1 MGRNRAFSTIL
12 FSIVL
17 LVGLFSFGA
26 SSSGIKLVSEVGIH
40 TEAWKTVMDDFQKK
54 TGIKTTIQQF
64 PYANYFDQLMLNFTS
79 GRVDFDVPYVSMLWY
94 PALAKAGYIYPIN
107 KLPGYE
113 LLDLKD
119 ISGIE
124 NAWQDGNLYY
134 IPYMN
139 ELGGIVYR
147 KDLFE
152 DPKEKK
158 AFKEKYGYDL
168 TPPQT
173 LEQYRDIAEF
183 FYRPPQLYGVT
194 LMGQRSIFLAT
205 HFMQRLWALGGNL
218 LDNKMRPIF
227 NSKEGVQALEQVKE
241 MFKYA
246 NPVAKTY
253 VFQDALTEF
262 TQGRSAMAEIWTTA
276 MLYVDNPET
285 SKVVGNASFV
295 GFPRPAASLGK
306 KLPMLYISWGFT
318 ISSASKNKTDALE
331 WIKFV
336 TNKENEV
343 KAAPYGNIP
352 ARFSAINDPILR
364 KKYPWL
370 EEFAKAMNNC
380 IPTPMVPLIP
390 EGNSIVSNYIAP
402 AVSDY
407 LSGAKTAQQALDDAA
422 NGVYQL
428 LKQNGYY

>member
-1 MGRNRAFSTIL
+1 MGRNKVFLRTLVCLMFLVS
-12 FSIVL
+12 L
-17 LVGLFSFGA
+17 LSFAA
-26 SSSGIKLVSEVGIH
+26 SSPEIKLVSEVGIH

-79 GRVDFDVPYVSMLWY
+79 GRIDFDVPYISMLWY

-113 LLDLKD
+113 NLNLKD
-119 ISGIE
+119 ISGID
-124 NAWQDGNLYY
+124 NAWQDGNLYF

-158 AFKEKYGYDL
+158 AFKEKYGYEL

-205 HFMQRLWALGGNL
+205 HFMQRLWAHGGDL
-218 LDNKMRPIF
+218 LDSNMKPIF
-227 NSKEGVQALEQVKE
+227 NSNEGIQALKEVKE

-246 NPVAKTY
+246 NPADKTY

-262 TQGRSAMAEIWTTA
+262 TQGRSAMAEVWTTA
-276 MLYVDNPET
+276 MLYVDDPET
-285 SKVVGNASFV
+285 SKVVGKASFV
-295 GFPRPAASLGK
+295 GFPRPAALQGK
-306 KLPMLYISWGFT
+306 KLPMLYISWGFAV
-318 ISSASKNKTDALE
+318 SSASKNKEAALE

-336 TNKENEV
+336 TDKQNEI

-352 ARFSAINDPILR
+352 ARFSSINDPTLR
-364 KKYPWL
+364 QKFPWL
-370 EEFAKAMNNC
+370 ESFSKAMSNC

-407 LSGAKTAQQALDDAA
+407 LSGAKTAEQALNDAA

-428 LKQNGYY
+428 LKTNGYY